1 MARINVGEKMP
12 NFVFNT
18 GYRNDVKLDDELAE
32 NKTVIW
38 VLRYMGCTVCRYDIH
53 EINKRYDEFK
63 AKNSKVFVLMQSDQA
78 HIQEDFDRTNE
89 HPELEVIADPEMAI
103 YKALDIKPAASME
116 ELAGGP
122 EGLAKLQAK
131 GAKAAAAGFSHGD
144 YEGDEQQL
152 PAMFILD
159 KDGVVTYARYAENIV
174 DLPDVDGV
182 LELL

>member
-12 NFVFNT
+12 EFVFNT
-18 GYRNDVKLDDELAE
+18 GYRNDVKLYDELAD
-32 NKTVIW
+32 KTVIW

-53 EINKRYDEFK
+53 VVNERYEEFK
-63 AKNSKVFVLMQSDQA
+63 AKGAKVFFLMQSDQA
-78 HIQEDFDRTNE
+78 HIQEDFDRTDE
-89 HPELEVIADPEMAI
+89 HPEFEVISDPEMAI

-122 EGLAKLQAK
+122 EGLEKLKAK

-159 KDGVVTYARYAENIV
+159 KDGTVVYARYAENIV